1 MILFYTKIKKDN
13 FAVYLL
19 INVSKMTLKVSRI
32 SKKYGSQ
39 QVLDDISFSVDK
51 GEIVGFI
58 GPNGAGK
65 STTMKIITGCLATD
79 EGTVEI
85 NDFNIDRTPVKAK
98 ALVGYLPENNPL
110 YDEMY
115 VAEYLEY
122 VAKLYPDT
130 SVIKEKVKDII
141 VRVGLQPEVHKKIAR
156 LSKGYRQR
164 VGLAQAIIHNPEL
177 LVLDEPSSGLDP
189 NQIEEFNNLLFEMSR
204 EKAILLSSHTL
215 SEVEAVCTR
224 IIIIHKGR
232 IMLDQPL
239 KEIENLSES
248 FKKMTL

>member
-1 MILFYTKIKKDN
+1 
-13 FAVYLL
+13 
-19 INVSKMTLKVSRI
+19 MTLKVSRI

-39 QVLDDISFSVDK
+39 QVLDEVSFSVNK
-51 GEIVGFI
+51 GEIVGFL

-65 STTMKIITGCLATD
+65 STTMKIISGCLSAD
-79 EGTVEI
+79 EGSVETG
-85 NDFNIDRTPVKAK
+85 NFNMERNPLKAK
-98 ALVGYLPENNPL
+98 ALVGYLPEDNPL

-122 VAKLYPDT
+122 VAKLYPG
-130 SVIKEKVKDII
+130 IIGIQERVKDVI
-141 VRVGLQPEVHKKIAR
+141 VRTGLQPEIHKKIAQ

-189 NQIEEFNNLLFEMSR
+189 NQIEEFNDLVFEMSR

-224 IIIIHKGR
+224 IIIIHRGR
-232 IMLDQPL
+232 IMLDQTMN
-239 KEIENLSES
+239 EIENLSEL

>member
-1 MILFYTKIKKDN
+1 
-13 FAVYLL
+13 
-19 INVSKMTLKVSRI
+19 MTLKISQI

-39 QVLDDISFSVDK
+39 LVLDEISFSVNK
-51 GEIVGFI
+51 GEIVGFL

-65 STTMKIITGCLATD
+65 STTMKIITGCLSAD
-79 EGTVEI
+79 NGSVDI
-85 NDFNIDRTPVKAK
+85 SHFNMDANPLKAK

-115 VAEYLEY
+115 VPEYLEY
-122 VAKLYPDT
+122 VAKLYPGMT
-130 SVIKEKVKDII
+130 AIGEKVKDII
-141 VRVGLQPEVHKKIAR
+141 AQTGLQPEVHKKIAQ

-164 VGLAQAIIHNPEL
+164 VGLAQAMIHDPEL
-177 LVLDEPSSGLDP
+177 LVLDEPLSGLDP
-189 NQIEEFNNLLFEMSR
+189 NQIEEFNHLLFEKSK

-224 IIIIHKGR
+224 IIIINKGK

-239 KEIENLSES
+239 NEIENLSEL

>member
-1 MILFYTKIKKDN
+1 
-13 FAVYLL
+13 
-19 INVSKMTLKVSRI
+19 MTLKVSQI

-39 QVLDDISFSVDK
+39 TVLDEISFSVNK
-51 GEIVGFI
+51 GEIVGFL

-65 STTMKIITGCLATD
+65 TTAMKIITGCLAA
-79 EGTVEI
+79 EGGIVEI
-85 NDFNIDRTPVKAK
+85 GNYNIAQTPLKAK

-110 YDEMY
+110 HDEMY

-122 VAKLYPDT
+122 VTKLYPD
-130 SVIKEKVKDII
+130 SSGSKEKVKDII
-141 VRVGLQPEVHKKIAR
+141 VRTGLEPEARKKIAQ

-189 NQIEEFNNLLFEMSR
+189 NQIEEFSNLLFEMSK

-224 IIIIHKGR
+224 IIIIHRGR
-232 IMLDQPL
+232 IMQDRPI
-239 KEIENLSES
+239 KEIENLPEL